1 MSSGS
6 DHGGGAE
13 SALNVPNALTIL
25 RLVGVPLF
33 IWAILTHRDALAVVV
48 LMASGSTDY
57 LDGKIARHYHL
68 VTRLGQHLDPLAD
81 RLYIASTLLGLA
93 WREII
98 PWWLVALLVIRD
110 VFVFALYPVVRS
122 HGLPVPPVHFIGK
135 AATFNLLCGFPL
147 ILLGQFDNWLGAVS
161 LPLGWAFAWWG
172 TGLYLV
178 GAAIYAWQV
187 FVMVAEQRR
196 RRQVVGA

>member
-57 LDGKIARHYHL
+57 LDG
-68 VTRLGQHLDPLAD
+68 
-81 RLYIASTLLGLA
+81 
-93 WREII
+93 
-98 PWWLVALLVIRD
+98 
-110 VFVFALYPVVRS
+110 
-122 HGLPVPPVHFIGK
+122 
-135 AATFNLLCGFPL
+135 
-147 ILLGQFDNWLGAVS
+147 
-161 LPLGWAFAWWG
+161 
-172 TGLYLV
+172 
-178 GAAIYAWQV
+178 
-187 FVMVAEQRR
+187 
-196 RRQVVGA
+196 